1 MTTREL
7 IATGTVRQGKVEITP
22 TIRHQEIRNQLSH
35 LTSDDR
41 QLAKSTLRAMAWRKR
56 IQGHELVECPLCEQ
70 EVVMEEYSY
79 GWHCPECGSK
89 VLCEGHP
96 YRFHPI
102 FTGMEV
108 DEIEELA
115 DEIEE

>member
-1 MTTREL
+1 MRTV

-79 GWHCPECGSK
+79 GWHCPECWHK
-89 VLCEGHP
+89 VLCAEHR

-102 FTGMEV
+102 FTSMT
-108 DEIEELA
+108 A
-115 DEIEE
+115 DEIEDLAR